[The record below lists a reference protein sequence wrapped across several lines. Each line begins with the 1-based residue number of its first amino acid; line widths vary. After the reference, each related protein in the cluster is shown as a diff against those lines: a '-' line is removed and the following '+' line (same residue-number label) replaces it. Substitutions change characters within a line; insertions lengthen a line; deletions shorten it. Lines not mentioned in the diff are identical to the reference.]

1 MPNKVSLY
9 CYLFDQPPDRIL
21 CYDLFREDVALY
33 KLKRTTL
40 DSNYKNPTDRISV
53 TTYNTLSECITD
65 ITRKLLKLEIRH
77 GIYKKADPLCDVAM
91 QGQKLTDQITHL
103 IETKHIR
110 SFSIFGQI
118 KKYNPRTPA
127 IAFLRSMG
135 YFILFTLPPHVFVLD
150 DFVDKEHC
158 ITMVQ

>member
-1 MPNKVSLY
+1 MFNKISFY

-21 CYDLFREDVALY
+21 CYDLFREAAVY

-40 DSNYKNPTDRISV
+40 DSNYKNPTDQVSI
-53 TTYNTLSECITD
+53 TTYKTLPDCVAD
-65 ITRKLLKLEIRH
+65 ITGRLVKLEIKH
-77 GIYKKADPLCDVAM
+77 GVYKKTDPLCDLTL

-135 YFILFTLPPHVFVLD
+135 YFILITLPPHVFVLD
-150 DFVDKEHC
+150 DFIDKEHC
-158 ITMVQ
+158 IAMA